1 MVGRRLL
8 QRATCDRRFGFAAF
22 HQVGATEERAEATEE
37 PTKRARIHIRRTSAR
52 AERLKPA
59 SVLIVE
65 VMDALAVLGLRPP
78 CAWDDVRQ
86 AYRDRLM
93 ASHPDTADTDGSA
106 EQTEAVVA
114 AFRALRTL
122 TEDGLLPLPYQ
133 PGEEDDG
140 IGPMVLYARPGDV
153 FARMCQAADEIGHL
167 SYADRD
173 ANLLQVT
180 IASEEWAP
188 SQLTAELTAE
198 GEVTTALFSLEALG
212 TQDAP
217 PIAEVVARLADQLK
231 APAAID

>member
-1 MVGRRLL
+1 
-8 QRATCDRRFGFAAF
+8 
-22 HQVGATEERAEATEE
+22 
-37 PTKRARIHIRRTSAR
+37 
-52 AERLKPA
+52 
-59 SVLIVE
+59 
-65 VMDALAVLGLRPP
+65 
-78 CAWDDVRQ
+78 
-86 AYRDRLM
+86 M